1 MDNASGRST
10 PLPFREGLFC
20 EGNRCRRG
28 VTSPAVGPQDR
39 PDRRRLPSRNVVPLP
54 IGPLGAADS
63 IEEWASRYL
72 DAAVCGVRSVEV
84 AGKIA
89 LHLARFR
96 DHFADAH
103 G

>member
-1 MDNASGRST
+1 
-10 PLPFREGLFC
+10 LP
-20 EGNRCRRG
+20 
-28 VTSPAVGPQDR
+28 V
-39 PDRRRLPSRNVVPLP
+39 P

-89 LHLARFR
+89 LHLVRFR
-96 DHFADAH
+96 DHFADATVTSASLRWSAARSSP

>member
-1 MDNASGRST
+1 
-10 PLPFREGLFC
+10 
-20 EGNRCRRG
+20 
-28 VTSPAVGPQDR
+28 V
-39 PDRRRLPSRNVVPLP
+39 P
-54 IGPLGAADS
+54 IGGLGAADS

-96 DHFADAH
+96 DHFADTHSHERLSAVVRREVGAWRGH
-103 G
+103 LAQAPSRPMFRGSDWLLPP